1 MFSKEATVDLALAD
15 KNLLRAAL
23 HYFNFEKVAY
33 LSDDSFTIKAGD
45 AVITVDN
52 DKATMLPLA
61 LFNDRA
67 LGEDSKVKEETK
79 IDSILG

>member
-1 MFSKEATVDLALAD
+1 M
-15 KNLLRAAL
+15 
-23 HYFNFEKVAY
+23 
-33 LSDDSFTIKAGD
+33 SDDSFTIKAGD

-67 LGEDSKVKEETK
+67 LGEDSQVKEETK
-79 IDSILG
+79 TDSILG